1 MVEDKYNYTD
11 IFNIKYINRN
21 DIDIYKIYPIYSV
34 QIPKGNYMMDDFILE
49 MEEKL
54 NVTSK
59 KDMIIIQNY
68 LLKIQN
74 IM

>member
-1 MVEDKYNYTD
+1 M
-11 IFNIKYINRN
+11 I
-21 DIDIYKIYPIYSV
+21 
-34 QIPKGNYMMDDFILE
+34 DDFILE

-54 NVTSK
+54 NVIQK